1 MQTSLTRTLVFLS
14 LVAAGCASAQAQV
27 HLTLTPHYNQTD
39 AADYPDSISIGAAPN
54 AHAVEVSIN
63 QAIAQVEDLISD
75 QYTFQIRFVDDE
87 TPGSL
92 GSSVDTNS
100 TDLAYSQVL
109 TDMGAELH
117 KTADFN
123 TALADLPAG
132 PGTGINSNATQV
144 SMAGANLIALG
155 DQTDGRSAI
164 QQNGGYICTIGLNL
178 SIMNI
183 TRTNIDPN
191 KYDLISTVTHEVDE
205 ALGIGGQGSTL
216 GNAATD
222 VGLLDLYRFSA
233 KGVRSYSTSA
243 NVSSYFSINGGKTD
257 LVHFNQLA
265 GGDYS
270 DWGDGVIPADGQ
282 GNTPAQVQ
290 DAFGGT
296 SSQAEPD
303 MGRNEAI
310 ALNAVGWKMTAAGLA
325 LEGATVSPSSSSGVA
340 TPAGITP
347 ALATPGGITLTSVPE
362 PGECVSLLLGG
373 IALIGL
379 QRRSRKTP

>member
-1 MQTSLTRTLVFLS
+1 MHRSLTRTLVCLS
-14 LVAAGCASAQAQV
+14 LVTAGSVAAQAQV
-27 HLTLTPHYNQTD
+27 HLTLDPHYLQAD
-39 AADYPDSISIGAAPN
+39 AADYPDSIPIGDAPD

-63 QAIAQVEDLISD
+63 QALAQVEDLISD

-92 GSSVDTNS
+92 GSSVGTNT
-100 TDLAYSQVL
+100 TDIAYSQVL

-132 PGTGINSNATQV
+132 PRTGINSNATQV
-144 SMAGANLIALG
+144 ALGGSNLIALG
-155 DQTDGRSAI
+155 DQTDGRADI
-164 QQNGGYICTIGLNL
+164 QGNGGYICTIGLNL

-183 TRTNIDPN
+183 TRTNIDPT

-216 GNAATD
+216 GNDATD
-222 VGLLDLYRFSA
+222 VGMMDLYRFSA
-233 KGVRSYSTSA
+233 SGVRSYSTSG
-243 NVSSYFSINGGKTD
+243 NVSSYFSINDGKTD

-265 GGDYS
+265 GGDYG

-282 GNTPAQVQ
+282 GNNPAQVQ

-296 SSQAEPD
+296 SNEASPN

-310 ALNAVGWKMTAAGLA
+310 ALNAVGWKMTAAGLS
-325 LEGATVSPSSSSGVA
+325 LEGATVSPTSSSGLA
-340 TPAGITP
+340 TPAGVSSG
-347 ALATPGGITLTSVPE
+347 LATPGGVGLTSVPE

-373 IALIGL
+373 MALIGL
-379 QRRSRKTP
+379 QRRRRAA